1 MIKKYLFITLL
12 PCLFA
17 LLHAQE
23 KVCCA
28 SEVIPSQADTNTKA
42 LPGIEEKD
50 GLGRTPLHYA
60 AYYGSEKMVD
70 VLLAY
75 GAPINAQDE
84 EGVTPLSFLC
94 TKKDFSNLSLILM
107 LVKNGA
113 DIEHEDN
120 DGWRP
125 LHKAVLHS
133 NAGVVETLIKC
144 GASLTAPVEESNNI
158 TVLHL
163 AAQNNADPSIVEV
176 LLKAYGAAAK

>member
-12 PCLFA
+12 PCLFV
-17 LLHAQE
+17 LLLPARE
-23 KVCCA
+23 NEAVETAMC
-28 SEVIPSQADTNTKA
+28 EADTNTKA

-60 AYYGSEKMVD
+60 AYYGSERMVEI
-70 VLLAY
+70 LLTY
-75 GAPINAQDE
+75 GASVNVQDE
-84 EGVTPLSFLC
+84 QGASPLSLLC
-94 TKKDFSNLSLILM
+94 TKKDFSNLSLILI

-113 DIEHEDN
+113 DIEQEDN

-144 GASLTAPVEESNNI
+144 GASLAAPIEESNNI